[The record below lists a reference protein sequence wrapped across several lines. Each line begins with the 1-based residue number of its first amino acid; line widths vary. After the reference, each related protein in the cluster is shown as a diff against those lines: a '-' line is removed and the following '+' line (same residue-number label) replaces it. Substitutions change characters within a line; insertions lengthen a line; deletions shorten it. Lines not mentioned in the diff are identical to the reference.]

1 VTAASTSWSY
11 TEVATVAAVVFAPTA
26 LVLAIAFLKGYNFH
40 FTKHRINEHDS
51 DKDKKD
57 K

>member
-51 DKDKKD
+51 EKDKDK
-57 K
+57 